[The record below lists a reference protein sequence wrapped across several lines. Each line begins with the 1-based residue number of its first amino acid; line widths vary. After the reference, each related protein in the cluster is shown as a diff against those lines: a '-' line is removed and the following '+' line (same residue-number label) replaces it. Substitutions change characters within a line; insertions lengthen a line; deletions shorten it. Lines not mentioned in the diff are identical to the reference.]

1 MLYLHY
7 TNTGGENM
15 LLTNGKKRIPIGY
28 EDFKQL
34 IDSGFYYVDKSMFIY
49 ELLHSGGQN
58 NLITRPRR
66 FGKTLNFSMLKY
78 FFDINEKDN
87 AYLFDGLKISEY
99 YEELAMYRNTHPVI
113 TLSLKCAKQG
123 NYREA
128 LRGLKYEIQR
138 QFINNKFILDSD
150 KLADEYKDEYKK
162 ILSMD
167 EDAVWSNS
175 IQLLS
180 ICLKQYY
187 GTKTIILI
195 DEYDVP
201 LEDAYFSGYYDEMV
215 RFIRSLFESA
225 LKTNSALEFS
235 VITGCLR
242 ISKESIFTGL
252 NNFKVVSIT
261 DSRFDEQFGFTDEEV
276 QRLLADYHLKDHIE
290 ETKEWYDGYHFGDT
304 DVYCPWDVVN
314 HVDCLLED
322 PNAEPQSYWINTSG
336 NDLVKRFI
344 DKADKTTRNEIERLI
359 AGDMIEKSIRME
371 LTYDEIDNSIDNLW
385 SILFTTGYLTQQG
398 KSERGVYRLVI
409 PNKEIREVYILQ
421 IQEWF
426 KDSVLHNREP
436 INQLLKAIKEGDADT
451 VEKDLTKILVNTISI
466 FDTKSRKEEKEI
478 FYHGIVLGLL
488 RCESEWLIQSN
499 IESGDG
505 LVDILIETEDPDAG
519 IIIELKYAQTF
530 QGLSKACE
538 NAMRQIRERRYDERL
553 RNEGR
558 NDILAYGIAFC
569 KKKCKVVVERL

>member
-87 AYLFDGLKISEY
+87 AYLFDGLKISEH
-99 YEELAMYRNTHPVI
+99 YEELDMYRNTHPVI

-252 NNFKVVSIT
+252 NNLAVNSIL
-261 DSRFDEQFGFTDEEV
+261 SNKYSESFGFVQYEVDE
-276 QRLLADYHLKDHIE
+276 LMKYYNIE
-290 ETKEWYDGYHFGDT
+290 EKSQLMKKWYDGYLFGKSE
-304 DVYCPWDVVN
+304 VYNPWSVLNQVKEWS
-314 HVDCLLED
+314 ED
-322 PNAEPQSYWINTSG
+322 KDISAIPWWTNTSSNNIIRTLVSQADNETKDIIENLIHG
-336 NDLVKRFI
+336 GSVETVLKETVTYGDL
-344 DKADKTTRNEIERLI
+344 TENNENI
-359 AGDMIEKSIRME
+359 
-371 LTYDEIDNSIDNLW
+371 W
-385 SILFTTGYLTQQG
+385 SFLFFTGYLKIKEIVKTG
-398 KSERGVYRLVI
+398 EVIGEPTIYSLVI
-409 PNKEIREVYILQ
+409 PNLEIKSCYTDII
-421 IQEWF
+421 IQYFEIY
-426 KDSVLHNREP
+426 K
-436 INQLLKAIKEGDADT
+436 KAIN
-451 VEKDLTKILVNTISI
+451 KDNLYKALLGRNAQDFSEQITDLLRKTIS
-466 FDTKSRKEEKEI
+466 FYDSTES
-478 FYHGIVLGLL
+478 FYHGLISGLL
-488 RCESEWLIQSN
+488 SGNVYYKVESNRET
-499 IESGDG
+499 GDG
-505 LVDILIETEDPDAG
+505 RSDLVLYQQDVAQNAVILEFKVCGKNETADEAAKRA
-519 IIIELKYAQTF
+519 LKQINDRDYA
-530 QGLSKACE
+530 SKA
-538 NAMRQIRERRYDERL
+538 REDGYK
-553 RNEGR
+553 N
-558 NDILAYGIAFC
+558 IIKYGVAFKGKMC
-569 KKKCKVVVERL
+569 YAIVES

>member
-34 IDSGFYYVDKSMFIY
+34 IDSGFYYVDKSMLIY

-87 AYLFDGLKISEY
+87 AYLFDGLKISEH

-123 NYREA
+123 DYREA

-252 NNFKVVSIT
+252 NNLAVNSIL
-261 DSRFDEQFGFTDEEV
+261 SNKYSESFGFVQSEVDELME
-276 QRLLADYHLKDHIE
+276 YYNIE
-290 ETKEWYDGYHFGDT
+290 EKSQLMKKWYDRYLFGKSEVYNPWSVLNQTKEWFDDK
-304 DVYCPWDVVN
+304 DILAMPWW
-314 HVDCLLED
+314 
-322 PNAEPQSYWINTSG
+322 ANTSSNNIIRTLISQADDEAKG
-336 NDLVKRFI
+336 IIENLIHGGSVETVLKETVTYGDL
-344 DKADKTTRNEIERLI
+344 TENNENI
-359 AGDMIEKSIRME
+359 
-371 LTYDEIDNSIDNLW
+371 W
-385 SILFTTGYLTQQG
+385 SFLLFTGYLKIKEIVKTG
-398 KSERGVYRLVI
+398 ELTGETTIYSLVI
-409 PNKEIREVYILQ
+409 PNLEIKSCYTDII
-421 IQEWF
+421 IQYFEIY
-426 KDSVLHNREP
+426 K
-436 INQLLKAIKEGDADT
+436 KAIN
-451 VEKDLTKILVNTISI
+451 KDNLYKALLGRNAQDFAEQITDLLRKTISYY
-466 FDTKSRKEEKEI
+466 DSTES
-478 FYHGIVLGLL
+478 FYHGLISGLL
-488 RCESEWLIQSN
+488 SGNVYYKVEANRET
-499 IESGDG
+499 GDG
-505 LVDILIETEDPDAG
+505 RSDLVLYQQDVAQNAVILEFKVCGKNETADDAAKRA
-519 IIIELKYAQTF
+519 LKQINDRDYA
-530 QGLSKACE
+530 SKA
-538 NAMRQIRERRYDERL
+538 REDGYK
-553 RNEGR
+553 N
-558 NDILAYGIAFC
+558 IIKYGVAFKGKMC
-569 KKKCKVVVERL
+569 YAIVE

>member
-1 MLYLHY
+1 
-7 TNTGGENM
+7 M

-34 IDSGFYYVDKSMFIY
+34 IDSGFYYVDKSMLIY

-87 AYLFDGLKISEY
+87 AYLFDGLKISEH

-252 NNFKVVSIT
+252 NNLAVNSIL
-261 DSRFDEQFGFTDEEV
+261 SNKYSESFGFVQSEVDELM
-276 QRLLADYHLKDHIE
+276 RYYNIE
-290 ETKEWYDGYHFGDT
+290 EKSQLMKKWYDGYLFGKSE
-304 DVYCPWDVVN
+304 VYNPWSVLNQVKEWS
-314 HVDCLLED
+314 ED
-322 PNAEPQSYWINTSG
+322 KDISAIPWWTNTSSNNIIRTLVSQADNETKDIIENLIHGG
-336 NDLVKRFI
+336 NVETVLKETVTYGDL
-344 DKADKTTRNEIERLI
+344 TENNENI
-359 AGDMIEKSIRME
+359 
-371 LTYDEIDNSIDNLW
+371 W
-385 SILFTTGYLTQQG
+385 SFLFFTGYLKIKEIVKTG
-398 KSERGVYRLVI
+398 EVIGEPTIYSLVI
-409 PNKEIREVYILQ
+409 PNLEIKSCYTDII
-421 IQEWF
+421 IQYFEIY
-426 KDSVLHNREP
+426 K
-436 INQLLKAIKEGDADT
+436 KAIN
-451 VEKDLTKILVNTISI
+451 KDNLYKALLGRNAQSFAEQITDLLRKTISYY
-466 FDTKSRKEEKEI
+466 DSTES
-478 FYHGIVLGLL
+478 FYHGLISGLL
-488 RCESEWLIQSN
+488 SGNVYYKVESNRET
-499 IESGDG
+499 GDG
-505 LVDILIETEDPDAG
+505 RSDLVLYQQDVAQNAVILEFKVCGKNETADEAAKRA
-519 IIIELKYAQTF
+519 LKQINDRDYA
-530 QGLSKACE
+530 SKA
-538 NAMRQIRERRYDERL
+538 RE
-553 RNEGR
+553 EGYK
-558 NDILAYGIAFC
+558 NIIKYGVAFKGKMC
-569 KKKCKVVVERL
+569 YTIVE

>member
-1 MLYLHY
+1 
-7 TNTGGENM
+7 M

-34 IDSGFYYVDKSMFIY
+34 IDSGFYYVDKSMLIY

-87 AYLFDGLKISEY
+87 AYLFDGLKISEH
-99 YEELAMYRNTHPVI
+99 YEELDMYRNTHPVI

-252 NNFKVVSIT
+252 NNLAVNSIL
-261 DSRFDEQFGFTDEEV
+261 SNKYSESFGFVQYEVDELME
-276 QRLLADYHLKDHIE
+276 YYNIE
-290 ETKEWYDGYHFGDT
+290 EKSQLMKKWYDGYLFGKSE
-304 DVYCPWDVVN
+304 VYNPWSVLNQVKEWS
-314 HVDCLLED
+314 ED
-322 PNAEPQSYWINTSG
+322 KDISAIPWWTNTSSNNIIRTLVSQADNETKDIIENLIHG
-336 NDLVKRFI
+336 GSVETVLKETVTYGDL
-344 DKADKTTRNEIERLI
+344 TENNENI
-359 AGDMIEKSIRME
+359 
-371 LTYDEIDNSIDNLW
+371 W
-385 SILFTTGYLTQQG
+385 SFLFFTGYLKIKEIVKTG
-398 KSERGVYRLVI
+398 EVIGEPTIYSLVI
-409 PNKEIREVYILQ
+409 PNLEIKSCYTDII
-421 IQEWF
+421 IQYFEIY
-426 KDSVLHNREP
+426 K
-436 INQLLKAIKEGDADT
+436 KAIN
-451 VEKDLTKILVNTISI
+451 KDNLYKALLGRNAQDFAEQITDLLRKTISYY
-466 FDTKSRKEEKEI
+466 DSTES
-478 FYHGIVLGLL
+478 FYHGLISGLL
-488 RCESEWLIQSN
+488 SGNVYYKVESNRET
-499 IESGDG
+499 GDG
-505 LVDILIETEDPDAG
+505 RSDLALYQQDVAQNAVILEFKVCGKNETADEVAKRA
-519 IIIELKYAQTF
+519 LKQINDRDYA
-530 QGLSKACE
+530 SKA
-538 NAMRQIRERRYDERL
+538 REDGYK
-553 RNEGR
+553 N
-558 NDILAYGIAFC
+558 IIKYGVAFKGKMC
-569 KKKCKVVVERL
+569 YAIVE

>member
-1 MLYLHY
+1 
-7 TNTGGENM
+7 M

-34 IDSGFYYVDKSMFIY
+34 IDSGFYYVDKSMLIY

-87 AYLFDGLKISEY
+87 AYLFDGLKISEH

-123 NYREA
+123 DYREA

-215 RFIRSLFESA
+215 RVIRSLFESA

-252 NNFKVVSIT
+252 NNLAVNSIL
-261 DSRFDEQFGFTDEEV
+261 SNKYSESFGFVQSEVDELME
-276 QRLLADYHLKDHIE
+276 YYNIE
-290 ETKEWYDGYHFGDT
+290 EKSQLMKKWYDGYLFGKSE
-304 DVYCPWDVVN
+304 VYNPWSVLNQTKEWFD
-314 HVDCLLED
+314 DKDILAM
-322 PNAEPQSYWINTSG
+322 PWWANTSSNNIIRTLIG
-336 NDLVKRFI
+336 QADDETKGIIENLIHGGSVETVLKETVTYGDL
-344 DKADKTTRNEIERLI
+344 TENNENI
-359 AGDMIEKSIRME
+359 
-371 LTYDEIDNSIDNLW
+371 W
-385 SILFTTGYLTQQG
+385 SFLFFTGYLKIKEIVKTG
-398 KSERGVYRLVI
+398 ELTGEPTIYSLVI
-409 PNKEIREVYILQ
+409 PNLEIKSCYTDII
-421 IQEWF
+421 IQYFEIY
-426 KDSVLHNREP
+426 K
-436 INQLLKAIKEGDADT
+436 KAIN
-451 VEKDLTKILVNTISI
+451 KDNLYKALLGRNAQDFAEQITDLLRKTISYY
-466 FDTKSRKEEKEI
+466 DSTES
-478 FYHGIVLGLL
+478 FYHGLISGLL
-488 RCESEWLIQSN
+488 SGNVYYKVESNRET
-499 IESGDG
+499 GDG
-505 LVDILIETEDPDAG
+505 RSDLVLYQQDVAQNAVILEFKVCGKNETADEAAKRA
-519 IIIELKYAQTF
+519 LKQINDRDYA
-530 QGLSKACE
+530 SKA
-538 NAMRQIRERRYDERL
+538 REDGYK
-553 RNEGR
+553 N
-558 NDILAYGIAFC
+558 IIKYGVAFKGKMC
-569 KKKCKVVVERL
+569 YAIVE

>member
-1 MLYLHY
+1 
-7 TNTGGENM
+7 M

-34 IDSGFYYVDKSMFIY
+34 IDSGFYYVDKSMLIY

-87 AYLFDGLKISEY
+87 AYLFDGLKISEH
-99 YEELAMYRNTHPVI
+99 YEELDMYRNTHPVI

-252 NNFKVVSIT
+252 NNLAVNSIL
-261 DSRFDEQFGFTDEEV
+261 SNKYSESFGFVQYEVDE
-276 QRLLADYHLKDHIE
+276 LMKYYNIE
-290 ETKEWYDGYHFGDT
+290 EKSQLMKKWYDGYLFGKSE
-304 DVYCPWDVVN
+304 VYNPWSVLNQVKEWS
-314 HVDCLLED
+314 ED
-322 PNAEPQSYWINTSG
+322 KDISAIPWWTNTSSNNIIRTLVSQADNETKDIIENLIHG
-336 NDLVKRFI
+336 GSVETVLKETVTYGDL
-344 DKADKTTRNEIERLI
+344 TENNENI
-359 AGDMIEKSIRME
+359 
-371 LTYDEIDNSIDNLW
+371 W
-385 SILFTTGYLTQQG
+385 SFLFFTGYLKIKEIVKTG
-398 KSERGVYRLVI
+398 EVIGEPTIYSLVI
-409 PNKEIREVYILQ
+409 PNLEIKSCYTDII
-421 IQEWF
+421 IQYFEIY
-426 KDSVLHNREP
+426 K
-436 INQLLKAIKEGDADT
+436 KAIN
-451 VEKDLTKILVNTISI
+451 KDNLYKALLGRNAQDFAEQITDLLRKTISYY
-466 FDTKSRKEEKEI
+466 DSTES
-478 FYHGIVLGLL
+478 FYHGLISGLL
-488 RCESEWLIQSN
+488 SGNVYYKVESNRET
-499 IESGDG
+499 GDG
-505 LVDILIETEDPDAG
+505 RSDLALYQQDVAQNAVILEFKVCGKNETADEAAKRA
-519 IIIELKYAQTF
+519 LKQINDRDYA
-530 QGLSKACE
+530 SKA
-538 NAMRQIRERRYDERL
+538 REDGYK
-553 RNEGR
+553 N
-558 NDILAYGIAFC
+558 IIKYGVAFKGKMC
-569 KKKCKVVVERL
+569 YAIVE

>member
-1 MLYLHY
+1 
-7 TNTGGENM
+7 M

-34 IDSGFYYVDKSMFIY
+34 IDSGFYYVDKSMLIY

-252 NNFKVVSIT
+252 NNLAVNSIL
-261 DSRFDEQFGFTDEEV
+261 SNKYSESFGFVQYEVDE
-276 QRLLADYHLKDHIE
+276 LMKYYNIE
-290 ETKEWYDGYHFGDT
+290 EKSQLMKKWYDGYLFGKSE
-304 DVYCPWDVVN
+304 VYNPWSVLNQVKEWS
-314 HVDCLLED
+314 ED
-322 PNAEPQSYWINTSG
+322 KDISAIPWWTNTSSNNIIRTLVSQADNETKDIIENLIHG
-336 NDLVKRFI
+336 GSVETVLKETVTYGDL
-344 DKADKTTRNEIERLI
+344 TENNENI
-359 AGDMIEKSIRME
+359 
-371 LTYDEIDNSIDNLW
+371 W
-385 SILFTTGYLTQQG
+385 SFLFFTGYLKIKEIVKTG
-398 KSERGVYRLVI
+398 EVIGEPTIYSLVI
-409 PNKEIREVYILQ
+409 PNLEIKSCYTDIIIQYFEIYKKEINKDNLYKALLGRNAQDFAEQ
-421 IQEWF
+421 IT
-426 KDSVLHNREP
+426 D
-436 INQLLKAIKEGDADT
+436 LLRK
-451 VEKDLTKILVNTISI
+451 TISYYNS
-466 FDTKSRKEEKEI
+466 TES
-478 FYHGIVLGLL
+478 FYHGLISGLL
-488 RCESEWLIQSN
+488 SGNVYYKVESNREN
-499 IESGDG
+499 GDG
-505 LVDILIETEDPDAG
+505 RSDLVLYQQDVAQNAVILEFKVCGKNETADEAAKRA
-519 IIIELKYAQTF
+519 LKQINDRDYA
-530 QGLSKACE
+530 SKA
-538 NAMRQIRERRYDERL
+538 REDGYK
-553 RNEGR
+553 N
-558 NDILAYGIAFC
+558 IIKYGVAFKGKMC
-569 KKKCKVVVERL
+569 YAIVE

>member
-34 IDSGFYYVDKSMFIY
+34 IDSGFYYVDKSMLIY

-87 AYLFDGLKISEY
+87 AYLFDGLKISEH

-123 NYREA
+123 DYREA

-162 ILSMD
+162 NLSMD

-252 NNFKVVSIT
+252 NNLAVNSIL
-261 DSRFDEQFGFTDEEV
+261 SNKYSESFGFVQYEVDE
-276 QRLLADYHLKDHIE
+276 LMKYYNIE
-290 ETKEWYDGYHFGDT
+290 EKSQLMKKWYDGYLFGKSE
-304 DVYCPWDVVN
+304 VYNPWSVLNQVKEWS
-314 HVDCLLED
+314 ED
-322 PNAEPQSYWINTSG
+322 KDISAIPWWTNTSSNNIIRTLVSQADNETKDIIENLIHG
-336 NDLVKRFI
+336 GSVETVLKETVTYGDL
-344 DKADKTTRNEIERLI
+344 TENNENI
-359 AGDMIEKSIRME
+359 
-371 LTYDEIDNSIDNLW
+371 W
-385 SILFTTGYLTQQG
+385 SFLFFTGYLKIKEIVKTG
-398 KSERGVYRLVI
+398 EVIGEPTIYSLVI
-409 PNKEIREVYILQ
+409 PNLEIKSCYTDIIIQYFEIYKKAINKDNLYKALLGRNAQDFAEQITDLLRKTISYYDSTESFYNGLISGLLSGNVYYKV
-421 IQEWF
+421 E
-426 KDSVLHNREP
+426 SNRETDDERSDLVLYQQDVAQNAVILEFKVCGKNETADDAAKRALKQ
-436 INQLLKAIKEGDADT
+436 INDRD
-451 VEKDLTKILVNTISI
+451 
-466 FDTKSRKEEKEI
+466 
-478 FYHGIVLGLL
+478 
-488 RCESEWLIQSN
+488 
-499 IESGDG
+499 
-505 LVDILIETEDPDAG
+505 
-519 IIIELKYAQTF
+519 YA
-530 QGLSKACE
+530 SKA
-538 NAMRQIRERRYDERL
+538 REDGYK
-553 RNEGR
+553 N
-558 NDILAYGIAFC
+558 IIKYGVAFKGKMC
-569 KKKCKVVVERL
+569 YAIVE

>member
-34 IDSGFYYVDKSMFIY
+34 IDSGFYYVDKSMLIY

-252 NNFKVVSIT
+252 NNLAVNSIL
-261 DSRFDEQFGFTDEEV
+261 SNKYSESFGFVQSEVDELM
-276 QRLLADYHLKDHIE
+276 RYYNIE
-290 ETKEWYDGYHFGDT
+290 EKSQLMKKWYDGYLFGKSE
-304 DVYCPWDVVN
+304 VYNPWSVLNQVKEWS
-314 HVDCLLED
+314 ED
-322 PNAEPQSYWINTSG
+322 KDISAIPWWTNTSSNNIIRTLVSQADNETKDIIENLIHG
-336 NDLVKRFI
+336 GSVETVLKETVTYGDL
-344 DKADKTTRNEIERLI
+344 TENNENI
-359 AGDMIEKSIRME
+359 
-371 LTYDEIDNSIDNLW
+371 W
-385 SILFTTGYLTQQG
+385 SFLFFTGYLKIKEIVKTG
-398 KSERGVYRLVI
+398 ELTGEPTIYSLVI
-409 PNKEIREVYILQ
+409 PNLEIKSCYTDII
-421 IQEWF
+421 IQYFEIY
-426 KDSVLHNREP
+426 K
-436 INQLLKAIKEGDADT
+436 KAIN
-451 VEKDLTKILVNTISI
+451 KDNLYKALLGRNAQDFAEQITDLLRKTISYY
-466 FDTKSRKEEKEI
+466 DSTES
-478 FYHGIVLGLL
+478 FYHGLISGLL
-488 RCESEWLIQSN
+488 SGNVYYKVEANRET
-499 IESGDG
+499 GDG
-505 LVDILIETEDPDAG
+505 RSDLVLYQQDVAQNAVILEFKVCGKNETADDAAKRT
-519 IIIELKYAQTF
+519 LKQINDRDYA
-530 QGLSKACE
+530 SKA
-538 NAMRQIRERRYDERL
+538 REDGYK
-553 RNEGR
+553 N
-558 NDILAYGIAFC
+558 IIKYGVAFKGKMC
-569 KKKCKVVVERL
+569 YAIVES

>member
-34 IDSGFYYVDKSMFIY
+34 IDSGFYYVDKSMLIY

-252 NNFKVVSIT
+252 NNLAVNSIL
-261 DSRFDEQFGFTDEEV
+261 SNKYSESFGFVQSEVDELM
-276 QRLLADYHLKDHIE
+276 RYYNIE
-290 ETKEWYDGYHFGDT
+290 EKSQLMKKWYDGYLFGKSE
-304 DVYCPWDVVN
+304 VYNPWSVLNQVKEWS
-314 HVDCLLED
+314 ED
-322 PNAEPQSYWINTSG
+322 KDISAIPWCTKKSSNNIIRTLVSQADNETKDIIENLIHGGSVETVLKETVTYG
-336 NDLVKRFI
+336 DL
-344 DKADKTTRNEIERLI
+344 TENNENI
-359 AGDMIEKSIRME
+359 
-371 LTYDEIDNSIDNLW
+371 W
-385 SILFTTGYLTQQG
+385 SFLFFTGYLKIKEIVKTG
-398 KSERGVYRLVI
+398 ELTGEPTIYSLVI
-409 PNKEIREVYILQ
+409 PNLEIKSCYTDII
-421 IQEWF
+421 IQYFEIY
-426 KDSVLHNREP
+426 K
-436 INQLLKAIKEGDADT
+436 KAIN
-451 VEKDLTKILVNTISI
+451 KDNLYKALLGRNAQDFAEQITDLLRKTISYY
-466 FDTKSRKEEKEI
+466 DSTES
-478 FYHGIVLGLL
+478 FYHGLISGLL
-488 RCESEWLIQSN
+488 SGNVYYKVEANRET
-499 IESGDG
+499 GDG
-505 LVDILIETEDPDAG
+505 RSDLVLYQQDVAQNAVILEFKVCGKNETADDAAKRA
-519 IIIELKYAQTF
+519 LKQINDRDYA
-530 QGLSKACE
+530 SKA
-538 NAMRQIRERRYDERL
+538 REDGYK
-553 RNEGR
+553 N
-558 NDILAYGIAFC
+558 IIKYGVAFKGKMC
-569 KKKCKVVVERL
+569 YAIVES

>member
-1 MLYLHY
+1 
-7 TNTGGENM
+7 M

-252 NNFKVVSIT
+252 NNLAVNSIL
-261 DSRFDEQFGFTDEEV
+261 SNKYSESFGFVQSEVDELM
-276 QRLLADYHLKDHIE
+276 RYYNIE
-290 ETKEWYDGYHFGDT
+290 EKSQLMKKWYDGYLFGKSE
-304 DVYCPWDVVN
+304 VYNPWSVLNQVKEWS
-314 HVDCLLED
+314 ED
-322 PNAEPQSYWINTSG
+322 KDISAIPWWTNTSSNNIIRTLVSQADNETKDIIENLIHGG
-336 NDLVKRFI
+336 NVETVLKETVTYGDL
-344 DKADKTTRNEIERLI
+344 TENNENI
-359 AGDMIEKSIRME
+359 
-371 LTYDEIDNSIDNLW
+371 W
-385 SILFTTGYLTQQG
+385 SFLFFTGYLKIKEIVKTG
-398 KSERGVYRLVI
+398 EVIGEPTIYSLVI
-409 PNKEIREVYILQ
+409 PNLEIKSCYTDII
-421 IQEWF
+421 IQYFEIY
-426 KDSVLHNREP
+426 K
-436 INQLLKAIKEGDADT
+436 KAIN
-451 VEKDLTKILVNTISI
+451 KDNLYKALLGRNAQDFAEQITDLLRKTISYY
-466 FDTKSRKEEKEI
+466 DSTES
-478 FYHGIVLGLL
+478 FYHGLISGLL
-488 RCESEWLIQSN
+488 SGNVYYKVESNRET
-499 IESGDG
+499 GDG
-505 LVDILIETEDPDAG
+505 RSDLVLYQQDVAQNAVILEFKVCGKNETADDAAKRA
-519 IIIELKYAQTF
+519 LKQINDRDYA
-530 QGLSKACE
+530 SKA
-538 NAMRQIRERRYDERL
+538 REDGYKNIIKYGVAFKVKCAVRL
-553 RNEGR
+553 WNNRM
-558 NDILAYGIAFC
+558 IL
-569 KKKCKVVVERL
+569 

>member
-34 IDSGFYYVDKSMFIY
+34 IDSGFYYVDKSMLIY

-87 AYLFDGLKISEY
+87 AYLFDGLKISEH

-123 NYREA
+123 DYREA

-252 NNFKVVSIT
+252 NNLAVNSIL
-261 DSRFDEQFGFTDEEV
+261 SNKYSESFGFVQYEVDELME
-276 QRLLADYHLKDHIE
+276 YYNIE
-290 ETKEWYDGYHFGDT
+290 EKSQLMKKWYDGYLFGKSE
-304 DVYCPWDVVN
+304 VYNPWSVLNQVKEWS
-314 HVDCLLED
+314 ED
-322 PNAEPQSYWINTSG
+322 KDISAIPWWTNTSSNNIIRTLVSQADNETKDIIENLIHG
-336 NDLVKRFI
+336 GSVETVLKETVTYGDL
-344 DKADKTTRNEIERLI
+344 TENNENI
-359 AGDMIEKSIRME
+359 
-371 LTYDEIDNSIDNLW
+371 W
-385 SILFTTGYLTQQG
+385 SFLFFTGYLKIKEIVKTG
-398 KSERGVYRLVI
+398 EVIGEPTIYSLVI
-409 PNKEIREVYILQ
+409 PNLEIKSCYTDIIIQYFEIYKKAINKDNLYKALLGRNAQDFAEQITDLLRKTISYYDSTESFYNGLISGLLSGNVYYKV
-421 IQEWF
+421 E
-426 KDSVLHNREP
+426 SNRETGDERSDLVLYQQDVAQNAVILEFKVCGKNETADDAAKRALKQ
-436 INQLLKAIKEGDADT
+436 INDRD
-451 VEKDLTKILVNTISI
+451 
-466 FDTKSRKEEKEI
+466 
-478 FYHGIVLGLL
+478 
-488 RCESEWLIQSN
+488 
-499 IESGDG
+499 
-505 LVDILIETEDPDAG
+505 
-519 IIIELKYAQTF
+519 YA
-530 QGLSKACE
+530 SKA
-538 NAMRQIRERRYDERL
+538 REDGYK
-553 RNEGR
+553 N
-558 NDILAYGIAFC
+558 IIKYGVAFKGKMC
-569 KKKCKVVVERL
+569 YAIVE

>member
-1 MLYLHY
+1 
-7 TNTGGENM
+7 M

-34 IDSGFYYVDKSMFIY
+34 IDSGFYYVDKSMLIY

-87 AYLFDGLKISEY
+87 AYLFDGLKISEH

-123 NYREA
+123 DYREA

-252 NNFKVVSIT
+252 NNLAVNSIL
-261 DSRFDEQFGFTDEEV
+261 SNKYSESFGFVQYEVDE
-276 QRLLADYHLKDHIE
+276 LMKYYNIE
-290 ETKEWYDGYHFGDT
+290 EKSQLMKKWYDGYLFGKSE
-304 DVYCPWDVVN
+304 VYNPWSVLNQVKEWS
-314 HVDCLLED
+314 ED
-322 PNAEPQSYWINTSG
+322 KDISAIPWWTNTSSNNIIRTLVSQADNETKDIIENLIHG
-336 NDLVKRFI
+336 GSVETVLKETVTYGDL
-344 DKADKTTRNEIERLI
+344 TENNENI
-359 AGDMIEKSIRME
+359 
-371 LTYDEIDNSIDNLW
+371 W
-385 SILFTTGYLTQQG
+385 SFLFFTGYLKIKEIVKTG
-398 KSERGVYRLVI
+398 EVIGEPTIYSLVI
-409 PNKEIREVYILQ
+409 PNLEIKSCYTDIIIQYFEIYKKAINKDNLYKALLGRNAQDFAEQITDLLRKTISYYDSTESFYNGLISGLLSGNVYYKV
-421 IQEWF
+421 E
-426 KDSVLHNREP
+426 SNRETGDERSDLVLYQQDVAQNAVILEFKVCGKNETADDAAKRALKQ
-436 INQLLKAIKEGDADT
+436 INDRD
-451 VEKDLTKILVNTISI
+451 
-466 FDTKSRKEEKEI
+466 
-478 FYHGIVLGLL
+478 
-488 RCESEWLIQSN
+488 
-499 IESGDG
+499 
-505 LVDILIETEDPDAG
+505 
-519 IIIELKYAQTF
+519 YA
-530 QGLSKACE
+530 SKAWE
-538 NAMRQIRERRYDERL
+538 DGYKNI
-553 RNEGR
+553 
-558 NDILAYGIAFC
+558 IKYGVAFKGKMC
-569 KKKCKVVVERL
+569 YAIVE

>member
-34 IDSGFYYVDKSMFIY
+34 IDSGFYYVDKSMLIY

-87 AYLFDGLKISEY
+87 AYLFDGLKISEH

-123 NYREA
+123 DYREA

-252 NNFKVVSIT
+252 NNLAVNSIL
-261 DSRFDEQFGFTDEEV
+261 SNKYSESFGFVQYEVDE
-276 QRLLADYHLKDHIE
+276 LMKYYNIE
-290 ETKEWYDGYHFGDT
+290 EKSQLMKKWYDGY
-304 DVYCPWDVVN
+304 
-314 HVDCLLED
+314 
-322 PNAEPQSYWINTSG
+322 
-336 NDLVKRFI
+336 
-344 DKADKTTRNEIERLI
+344 
-359 AGDMIEKSIRME
+359 
-371 LTYDEIDNSIDNLW
+371 
-385 SILFTTGYLTQQG
+385 LFG
-398 KSERGVYRLVI
+398 KSEVYNPWSVLNQVKEWSEDKDISAIPWWTNTSSNNIIRTLVSQADNETKDIIENLIHGGSVETVLKETVTYGDLTENNENIWSFLFFIGYLKIKEIVKTGEVIGEPTIYSLVI
-409 PNKEIREVYILQ
+409 PNLEIKSCYTDIIIQYFEIYKKAINKDNLYKALLGRNAQDFAEQITDLLRKTISYYDSTESFYNGLISGLLSGNVYYKV
-421 IQEWF
+421 E
-426 KDSVLHNREP
+426 SNRETGDERSDLVLYQQDVAQNAVILEFKVCGKNETADDAAKRALKQ
-436 INQLLKAIKEGDADT
+436 INDRD
-451 VEKDLTKILVNTISI
+451 
-466 FDTKSRKEEKEI
+466 
-478 FYHGIVLGLL
+478 
-488 RCESEWLIQSN
+488 
-499 IESGDG
+499 
-505 LVDILIETEDPDAG
+505 
-519 IIIELKYAQTF
+519 YA
-530 QGLSKACE
+530 SKA
-538 NAMRQIRERRYDERL
+538 REDGYK
-553 RNEGR
+553 N
-558 NDILAYGIAFC
+558 IIKYGVAFKGKMC
-569 KKKCKVVVERL
+569 YAIVE

>member
-150 KLADEYKDEYKK
+150 KLADDYKDEYKK

-252 NNFKVVSIT
+252 NNLAVNSIL
-261 DSRFDEQFGFTDEEV
+261 SNKYSESFGFVQSEIDELME
-276 QRLLADYHLKDHIE
+276 YYNIE
-290 ETKEWYDGYHFGDT
+290 EKSQLMKKWYDGY
-304 DVYCPWDVVN
+304 
-314 HVDCLLED
+314 
-322 PNAEPQSYWINTSG
+322 
-336 NDLVKRFI
+336 
-344 DKADKTTRNEIERLI
+344 
-359 AGDMIEKSIRME
+359 
-371 LTYDEIDNSIDNLW
+371 
-385 SILFTTGYLTQQG
+385 LFG
-398 KSERGVYRLVI
+398 KSEVYN
-409 PNKEIREVYILQ
+409 P
-421 IQEWF
+421 
-426 KDSVLHNREP
+426 
-436 INQLLKAIKEGDADT
+436 
-451 VEKDLTKILVNTISI
+451 
-466 FDTKSRKEEKEI
+466 
-478 FYHGIVLGLL
+478 
-488 RCESEWLIQSN
+488 
-499 IESGDG
+499 
-505 LVDILIETEDPDAG
+505 
-519 IIIELKYAQTF
+519 
-530 QGLSKACE
+530 
-538 NAMRQIRERRYDERL
+538 
-553 RNEGR
+553 
-558 NDILAYGIAFC
+558 
-569 KKKCKVVVERL
+569 

>member
-34 IDSGFYYVDKSMFIY
+34 IDSGFYYVDKSMLIY

-87 AYLFDGLKISEY
+87 AYLFDGLKISEH
-99 YEELAMYRNTHPVI
+99 YEELDMYRNTHPVI

-252 NNFKVVSIT
+252 NNLAVNSIL
-261 DSRFDEQFGFTDEEV
+261 SNKYSESFGFVQYEVDELME
-276 QRLLADYHLKDHIE
+276 YYNIE
-290 ETKEWYDGYHFGDT
+290 EKSQLMKKWYDGYLFGKSE
-304 DVYCPWDVVN
+304 VYNPWSVLNQVKEWS
-314 HVDCLLED
+314 ED
-322 PNAEPQSYWINTSG
+322 KDISAIPWWTNTSSNNIIRTLVSQADNETKDIIENLIHG
-336 NDLVKRFI
+336 GSVETVLKETVTYGDL
-344 DKADKTTRNEIERLI
+344 TENNENI
-359 AGDMIEKSIRME
+359 
-371 LTYDEIDNSIDNLW
+371 W
-385 SILFTTGYLTQQG
+385 SFLFFTGYLKIKEIVKTG
-398 KSERGVYRLVI
+398 EVIGEPTIYSLVI
-409 PNKEIREVYILQ
+409 PNLEIKSCYTDII
-421 IQEWF
+421 IQYFEIY
-426 KDSVLHNREP
+426 K
-436 INQLLKAIKEGDADT
+436 KAIN
-451 VEKDLTKILVNTISI
+451 KDNLYKALLGRNAQDFAEQITDLLRKTISYY
-466 FDTKSRKEEKEI
+466 DSTES
-478 FYHGIVLGLL
+478 FYHGLISGLL
-488 RCESEWLIQSN
+488 SGNVYYKVESNRET
-499 IESGDG
+499 GDG
-505 LVDILIETEDPDAG
+505 RSDVALYQQDVAQNAVILEFKVCGKNETADEAAKRA
-519 IIIELKYAQTF
+519 LKQINDRDYA
-530 QGLSKACE
+530 SKA
-538 NAMRQIRERRYDERL
+538 REDGYK
-553 RNEGR
+553 N
-558 NDILAYGIAFC
+558 IIKYGVAFKGKMC
-569 KKKCKVVVERL
+569 YAIVE

>member
-34 IDSGFYYVDKSMFIY
+34 IDSGFYYVDKSMLIY

-87 AYLFDGLKISEY
+87 AYLFDGLKISEH

-123 NYREA
+123 DYREA

-252 NNFKVVSIT
+252 NNLAVNSIL
-261 DSRFDEQFGFTDEEV
+261 SNKYSESFGFVQYEVDE
-276 QRLLADYHLKDHIE
+276 LMKYYNIE
-290 ETKEWYDGYHFGDT
+290 EKSQLMKKWYDGYLFGKSE
-304 DVYCPWDVVN
+304 VYNPWSVLNQVKEWS
-314 HVDCLLED
+314 ED
-322 PNAEPQSYWINTSG
+322 KDISAIPWWTNTSSNNIIRTLVSQADNETKDIIENLIHG
-336 NDLVKRFI
+336 GSVETVLKETVTYGDL
-344 DKADKTTRNEIERLI
+344 TENNENI
-359 AGDMIEKSIRME
+359 
-371 LTYDEIDNSIDNLW
+371 W
-385 SILFTTGYLTQQG
+385 SFLFFTGYLKIKEIVKTG
-398 KSERGVYRLVI
+398 EVIGEPTIYSLVI
-409 PNKEIREVYILQ
+409 PNLEIKSCYTDII
-421 IQEWF
+421 IQYFEIY
-426 KDSVLHNREP
+426 K
-436 INQLLKAIKEGDADT
+436 KAIN
-451 VEKDLTKILVNTISI
+451 KDNLYKALLGRNAQDFAEQITDLLRKTISYY
-466 FDTKSRKEEKEI
+466 DSTES
-478 FYHGIVLGLL
+478 FYHGLISGLL
-488 RCESEWLIQSN
+488 SGNVYYKVESNRET
-499 IESGDG
+499 GDG
-505 LVDILIETEDPDAG
+505 RSDLALYQQDVAQNAVILEFKVCGKNETADEAAKRA
-519 IIIELKYAQTF
+519 LKQINDRDYA
-530 QGLSKACE
+530 SKA
-538 NAMRQIRERRYDERL
+538 REDGYK
-553 RNEGR
+553 N
-558 NDILAYGIAFC
+558 IIKYGVAFKGKMC
-569 KKKCKVVVERL
+569 YAIVE

>member
-1 MLYLHY
+1 
-7 TNTGGENM
+7 M

-34 IDSGFYYVDKSMFIY
+34 IDSGFYYVDKSMLIY

-87 AYLFDGLKISEY
+87 AYLFDGLKISEH

-123 NYREA
+123 DYREA

-252 NNFKVVSIT
+252 NNLAVNSIL
-261 DSRFDEQFGFTDEEV
+261 SNKYSESFGFVQYEVDE
-276 QRLLADYHLKDHIE
+276 LMKYYNIE
-290 ETKEWYDGYHFGDT
+290 EKSQLMKKWYDGYLFGKSE
-304 DVYCPWDVVN
+304 VYNPWSVLNQVKEWS
-314 HVDCLLED
+314 ED
-322 PNAEPQSYWINTSG
+322 KDISAIPWWTNTSSNNIIRTLVSQADNETKDIIENLIHG
-336 NDLVKRFI
+336 GSVETVLKETVTYGDL
-344 DKADKTTRNEIERLI
+344 TENNENI
-359 AGDMIEKSIRME
+359 
-371 LTYDEIDNSIDNLW
+371 W
-385 SILFTTGYLTQQG
+385 SFLFFTGYLKIKEIVKTG
-398 KSERGVYRLVI
+398 EVIGEPTIYSLVI
-409 PNKEIREVYILQ
+409 PNLEIKSCYTDIIIQYFEIYKKAINKDNLYKALLGRNAQDFAEQITDLLRKTISYYDSTESFYNGLISGLLSGNVYYKV
-421 IQEWF
+421 E
-426 KDSVLHNREP
+426 SNRETGDERSDLVLYQQDVAQNAVILEFKVCGKNETADDAAKRALKQ
-436 INQLLKAIKEGDADT
+436 INDSD
-451 VEKDLTKILVNTISI
+451 
-466 FDTKSRKEEKEI
+466 
-478 FYHGIVLGLL
+478 
-488 RCESEWLIQSN
+488 
-499 IESGDG
+499 
-505 LVDILIETEDPDAG
+505 
-519 IIIELKYAQTF
+519 YA
-530 QGLSKACE
+530 SKA
-538 NAMRQIRERRYDERL
+538 REDGYK
-553 RNEGR
+553 N
-558 NDILAYGIAFC
+558 IIKYGVAFKGKMC
-569 KKKCKVVVERL
+569 YAIVE

>member
-1 MLYLHY
+1 
-7 TNTGGENM
+7 M

-34 IDSGFYYVDKSMFIY
+34 IDSGFYYVDKSMLIY

-78 FFDINEKDN
+78 FFDINEKNN
-87 AYLFDGLKISEY
+87 AYLFDGLKISEH
-99 YEELAMYRNTHPVI
+99 YEELDMYRNTHPVI

-138 QFINNKFILDSD
+138 QFINNKFILDSG

-235 VITGCLR
+235 VITGCLI

-252 NNFKVVSIT
+252 NNLAVNSIL
-261 DSRFDEQFGFTDEEV
+261 SNKYSESFGFVQSEVDELM
-276 QRLLADYHLKDHIE
+276 RYYNIE
-290 ETKEWYDGYHFGDT
+290 EKSQLMKKWYDGYLFGKSE
-304 DVYCPWDVVN
+304 VYNPWSVLNQVKEWS
-314 HVDCLLED
+314 ED
-322 PNAEPQSYWINTSG
+322 KDISAIPWWTNTSSNNIIRTLVSQADNETKDIIENLIHG
-336 NDLVKRFI
+336 GSVETVLKETVTYGDL
-344 DKADKTTRNEIERLI
+344 TENNENI
-359 AGDMIEKSIRME
+359 
-371 LTYDEIDNSIDNLW
+371 W
-385 SILFTTGYLTQQG
+385 SFLFFTGYLKIKEVVKTG
-398 KSERGVYRLVI
+398 ELTGEPTIYSLVI
-409 PNKEIREVYILQ
+409 PNLEIKSCYTDII
-421 IQEWF
+421 IQYFEIY
-426 KDSVLHNREP
+426 K
-436 INQLLKAIKEGDADT
+436 KAIN
-451 VEKDLTKILVNTISI
+451 KDNLYKALLGRNAQDFAEQITDLLRKTISYY
-466 FDTKSRKEEKEI
+466 DSTES
-478 FYHGIVLGLL
+478 FYHGLISGLL
-488 RCESEWLIQSN
+488 SGNVYYKVESN
-499 IESGDG
+499 RESGDG
-505 LVDILIETEDPDAG
+505 RSDLVLYQQDVAQNAVILEFKVCGKNETADDAAKRA
-519 IIIELKYAQTF
+519 LKQINDRDYA
-530 QGLSKACE
+530 SKA
-538 NAMRQIRERRYDERL
+538 REDGYK
-553 RNEGR
+553 N
-558 NDILAYGIAFC
+558 IIKYGVAFKGKMC
-569 KKKCKVVVERL
+569 YAIVE

>member
-1 MLYLHY
+1 
-7 TNTGGENM
+7 M

-252 NNFKVVSIT
+252 NNLAVNSIL
-261 DSRFDEQFGFTDEEV
+261 SNKYSESFGFVQYEVDELME
-276 QRLLADYHLKDHIE
+276 YYNIE
-290 ETKEWYDGYHFGDT
+290 EKSQLMKKWYDGYLFGKSE
-304 DVYCPWDVVN
+304 VYNPWSVLNQTKEWFD
-314 HVDCLLED
+314 DKD
-322 PNAEPQSYWINTSG
+322 IWAMPWWANTSSNNIIRTLISQADDETKG
-336 NDLVKRFI
+336 IIENLIHGGSVETVLKETVTYGDL
-344 DKADKTTRNEIERLI
+344 TENNENI
-359 AGDMIEKSIRME
+359 
-371 LTYDEIDNSIDNLW
+371 W
-385 SILFTTGYLTQQG
+385 SFLFFTGYLKIKDVVKTG
-398 KSERGVYRLVI
+398 ELTGEPTIYSLVI
-409 PNKEIREVYILQ
+409 PNLEIKSCYTDII
-421 IQEWF
+421 IQYFEIY
-426 KDSVLHNREP
+426 K
-436 INQLLKAIKEGDADT
+436 KAIN
-451 VEKDLTKILVNTISI
+451 KDNLYKALLRRNAQDFAEQITDLLRKTISYY
-466 FDTKSRKEEKEI
+466 DSTES
-478 FYHGIVLGLL
+478 FYHGLISGLL
-488 RCESEWLIQSN
+488 SGNVYYKVESNRET
-499 IESGDG
+499 GDERSD
-505 LVDILIETEDPDAG
+505 LVLYQQDVAQNAVILEFKVCGKNETADDAAKRA
-519 IIIELKYAQTF
+519 LKQINDRDYA
-530 QGLSKACE
+530 SKA
-538 NAMRQIRERRYDERL
+538 REDGYK
-553 RNEGR
+553 N
-558 NDILAYGIAFC
+558 IIKYGVAFKGKMC
-569 KKKCKVVVERL
+569 YAIV

>member
-1 MLYLHY
+1 
-7 TNTGGENM
+7 M

-34 IDSGFYYVDKSMFIY
+34 IDSGFYYVDKSMLIY

-87 AYLFDGLKISEY
+87 AYLFDGLKISEH

-123 NYREA
+123 DYREA

-252 NNFKVVSIT
+252 NNLAVNSIL
-261 DSRFDEQFGFTDEEV
+261 SNKYSESFGFVQYEVDE
-276 QRLLADYHLKDHIE
+276 LMKYYNIE
-290 ETKEWYDGYHFGDT
+290 EKSQLMKKWYDGYLFGKSE
-304 DVYCPWDVVN
+304 VYNPWSVLNQVKEWS
-314 HVDCLLED
+314 ED
-322 PNAEPQSYWINTSG
+322 KDISAIPWWTNTSSNNIIRTLVSQADNETKDIIENLIHG
-336 NDLVKRFI
+336 GSVETVLKETVTYGDL
-344 DKADKTTRNEIERLI
+344 TENNENI
-359 AGDMIEKSIRME
+359 
-371 LTYDEIDNSIDNLW
+371 W
-385 SILFTTGYLTQQG
+385 SFLFFTGYLKIKEIVKTG
-398 KSERGVYRLVI
+398 EVIGEPTIYSLVI
-409 PNKEIREVYILQ
+409 PNLEIKSCYTDII
-421 IQEWF
+421 IQYFEIY
-426 KDSVLHNREP
+426 K
-436 INQLLKAIKEGDADT
+436 KAIN
-451 VEKDLTKILVNTISI
+451 KDNLYKALLGRNAQDFSEQITDLLRKTIS
-466 FDTKSRKEEKEI
+466 FYDSTES
-478 FYHGIVLGLL
+478 FYHGLISGLL
-488 RCESEWLIQSN
+488 SGNVYYKVESNRET
-499 IESGDG
+499 GDG
-505 LVDILIETEDPDAG
+505 RSDLVLYQQDVAQNAVILEFKVCGKNETADDAAKRA
-519 IIIELKYAQTF
+519 LKQINDRDYA
-530 QGLSKACE
+530 SKA
-538 NAMRQIRERRYDERL
+538 REDGYK
-553 RNEGR
+553 N
-558 NDILAYGIAFC
+558 IIKYGVAFKGKMC
-569 KKKCKVVVERL
+569 YAIVE

>member
-1 MLYLHY
+1 
-7 TNTGGENM
+7 M

-34 IDSGFYYVDKSMFIY
+34 IDSGFYYVDKSMLIY

-252 NNFKVVSIT
+252 NNLAVNSIL
-261 DSRFDEQFGFTDEEV
+261 SNKYSESFGFVQSEVDELM
-276 QRLLADYHLKDHIE
+276 RYYNIE
-290 ETKEWYDGYHFGDT
+290 EKSQLMKKWYDGYLFGKPE
-304 DVYCPWDVVN
+304 VYNPWSVLNQVKEWS
-314 HVDCLLED
+314 ED
-322 PNAEPQSYWINTSG
+322 KDISAIPWWTNTSSNNIIRTLVSQADNETKDIIENLIHG
-336 NDLVKRFI
+336 GSVETVLKETVTYGDL
-344 DKADKTTRNEIERLI
+344 TENNENI
-359 AGDMIEKSIRME
+359 
-371 LTYDEIDNSIDNLW
+371 W
-385 SILFTTGYLTQQG
+385 SFLFFTGYLKIKEIVKTG
-398 KSERGVYRLVI
+398 ELTGEPTIYSLVI
-409 PNKEIREVYILQ
+409 PNLEIKSCYTDII
-421 IQEWF
+421 IQYFEIY
-426 KDSVLHNREP
+426 K
-436 INQLLKAIKEGDADT
+436 KAIN
-451 VEKDLTKILVNTISI
+451 KDNLYKALLGRNAQDFAEQITDLLRKTISYY
-466 FDTKSRKEEKEI
+466 DSTES
-478 FYHGIVLGLL
+478 FYHGLISGLL
-488 RCESEWLIQSN
+488 SGNVYYKVEANRET
-499 IESGDG
+499 GDG
-505 LVDILIETEDPDAG
+505 RSDLVLYQQDVAQNAVILEFKVCGKNETADDAAKRA
-519 IIIELKYAQTF
+519 LKQINDRDYA
-530 QGLSKACE
+530 SKA
-538 NAMRQIRERRYDERL
+538 REDGYK
-553 RNEGR
+553 N
-558 NDILAYGIAFC
+558 IIKYGVAFKGKMC
-569 KKKCKVVVERL
+569 YAIVES

>member
-34 IDSGFYYVDKSMFIY
+34 IDSGFYYVDKSMLIY

-252 NNFKVVSIT
+252 NNLAVNSIL
-261 DSRFDEQFGFTDEEV
+261 SNKYSESFGFVQSEVDELM
-276 QRLLADYHLKDHIE
+276 RYYNIE
-290 ETKEWYDGYHFGDT
+290 EKSQLMKKWYDGYLFGKSE
-304 DVYCPWDVVN
+304 VYNPWSVLNQVKEWS
-314 HVDCLLED
+314 ED
-322 PNAEPQSYWINTSG
+322 KDISAIPWWTNTSSNNIIRTLVSQADNETKDIIENLIHG
-336 NDLVKRFI
+336 GSVETVLKETVTYGDL
-344 DKADKTTRNEIERLI
+344 TENNENI
-359 AGDMIEKSIRME
+359 
-371 LTYDEIDNSIDNLW
+371 W
-385 SILFTTGYLTQQG
+385 SFLFFTGYLKKKEIVKTG
-398 KSERGVYRLVI
+398 ELTGEPTIYSLVI
-409 PNKEIREVYILQ
+409 PNLEIKSCYTDII
-421 IQEWF
+421 IQYFEIY
-426 KDSVLHNREP
+426 K
-436 INQLLKAIKEGDADT
+436 KAIN
-451 VEKDLTKILVNTISI
+451 KDNLYKALLGRNAQDFAEQITDLLRKTISYY
-466 FDTKSRKEEKEI
+466 DSTES
-478 FYHGIVLGLL
+478 FYHGLISGLL
-488 RCESEWLIQSN
+488 SGNVYYKVEANRET
-499 IESGDG
+499 GDG
-505 LVDILIETEDPDAG
+505 RSDLVLYQQDVAQNAVILEFKVCGKNETADDAAKRA
-519 IIIELKYAQTF
+519 LKQINDRDYA
-530 QGLSKACE
+530 SKA
-538 NAMRQIRERRYDERL
+538 REDGYK
-553 RNEGR
+553 N
-558 NDILAYGIAFC
+558 IIKYGVAFKGKMC
-569 KKKCKVVVERL
+569 YAIVES

>member
-34 IDSGFYYVDKSMFIY
+34 IDSGFYYVDKSMLIY

-78 FFDINEKDN
+78 FFDINEKNN
-87 AYLFDGLKISEY
+87 AYLFDGLKISEH
-99 YEELAMYRNTHPVI
+99 YEELDMYRNTHPVI

-138 QFINNKFILDSD
+138 QFINNKFILDSG

-252 NNFKVVSIT
+252 NNLAVNSIL
-261 DSRFDEQFGFTDEEV
+261 SNKYSESFGFVQYEVDE
-276 QRLLADYHLKDHIE
+276 LMKYYNIE
-290 ETKEWYDGYHFGDT
+290 EKSQLMKKWYDGYLFGKSE
-304 DVYCPWDVVN
+304 VYNPWSVLNQVKEWS
-314 HVDCLLED
+314 ED
-322 PNAEPQSYWINTSG
+322 KDISAIPWWTNTSSNNIIRTLVSQADNETKDIIENLIHG
-336 NDLVKRFI
+336 GSVETVLKETVTYGDL
-344 DKADKTTRNEIERLI
+344 TENNENI
-359 AGDMIEKSIRME
+359 
-371 LTYDEIDNSIDNLW
+371 W
-385 SILFTTGYLTQQG
+385 SFLFFTGYLKIKEIVKTG
-398 KSERGVYRLVI
+398 EVIGEPTIYSLVI
-409 PNKEIREVYILQ
+409 PNLEIKSCYTDII
-421 IQEWF
+421 IQYFEIY
-426 KDSVLHNREP
+426 K
-436 INQLLKAIKEGDADT
+436 KAIN
-451 VEKDLTKILVNTISI
+451 KDNLYKALLGRNAQDFAEQITDLLRKTISYYNS
-466 FDTKSRKEEKEI
+466 TES
-478 FYHGIVLGLL
+478 FYHGLISGLL
-488 RCESEWLIQSN
+488 SGNVYYKVESNRET
-499 IESGDG
+499 GDG
-505 LVDILIETEDPDAG
+505 RSDLALYQQDVAQNAVILEFKVCGKNETADEAAKRA
-519 IIIELKYAQTF
+519 LKQINDRDYA
-530 QGLSKACE
+530 SKA
-538 NAMRQIRERRYDERL
+538 REDGYK
-553 RNEGR
+553 N
-558 NDILAYGIAFC
+558 IIKYGVAFKGKMC
-569 KKKCKVVVERL
+569 YAIVE

>member
-252 NNFKVVSIT
+252 NNLAVNSIL
-261 DSRFDEQFGFTDEEV
+261 SNKYSESFGFVQYEVDE
-276 QRLLADYHLKDHIE
+276 LMKYYNIE
-290 ETKEWYDGYHFGDT
+290 EKSQLMKKWYDGYLFGKSE
-304 DVYCPWDVVN
+304 VYNPWSVLNQVKEWS
-314 HVDCLLED
+314 ED
-322 PNAEPQSYWINTSG
+322 KDISAIPWWTNTSSNNIIRTLVSQADNETKDIIENLIHG
-336 NDLVKRFI
+336 GSVETVLKETVTYGDL
-344 DKADKTTRNEIERLI
+344 TENNENI
-359 AGDMIEKSIRME
+359 
-371 LTYDEIDNSIDNLW
+371 W
-385 SILFTTGYLTQQG
+385 SFLFFTGYLKIKEIVKTG
-398 KSERGVYRLVI
+398 EVIGEPTIYSLVI
-409 PNKEIREVYILQ
+409 PNLEIKSCYTDII
-421 IQEWF
+421 IQYFEIY
-426 KDSVLHNREP
+426 K
-436 INQLLKAIKEGDADT
+436 KAIN
-451 VEKDLTKILVNTISI
+451 KDNLYKALLGRNAQDFAEQITDLLRKTISYYNS
-466 FDTKSRKEEKEI
+466 TES
-478 FYHGIVLGLL
+478 FYHGLISGLL
-488 RCESEWLIQSN
+488 SGNVYYKVESNREN
-499 IESGDG
+499 GDG
-505 LVDILIETEDPDAG
+505 RSDLVLYQQDVAQNAVILEFKVCGKNETADEAAKRA
-519 IIIELKYAQTF
+519 LKQINDRDYA
-530 QGLSKACE
+530 SKA
-538 NAMRQIRERRYDERL
+538 REDGYK
-553 RNEGR
+553 N
-558 NDILAYGIAFC
+558 IIKYGVAFKGKMC
-569 KKKCKVVVERL
+569 YAIVE